1 MKNSVKKVPFRFEK
15 NVTQKSTLTSIKI
28 IQPSICVVV
37 ALAPFYRLDFQDYF
51 APHSAKLTQPF
62 YIVKMKMISSPS
74 RATYGYIDDEPL
86 VYLHISDVESRTYI
100 GYVVNQIY
108 Y

>member
-51 APHSAKLTQPF
+51 APHSAKLTQLF
-62 YIVKMKMISSPS
+62 LDYQHQILNFGKF
-74 RATYGYIDDEPL
+74 EL
-86 VYLHISDVESRTYI
+86 VLYKIKYEI
-100 GYVVNQIY
+100 
-108 Y
+108 